1 MFQSVSKTLFY
12 PNDFHMYELGFEIQL
27 IQMKTFANRVPDLN
41 SKLINVQTVINNFFY
56 RKIESIAIAEGF
68 QTSFN

>member
-1 MFQSVSKTLFY
+1 
-12 PNDFHMYELGFEIQL
+12 MYELGFEIQL

-41 SKLINVQTVINNFFY
+41 SKLINVQTVINIFFY

>member
-1 MFQSVSKTLFY
+1 
-12 PNDFHMYELGFEIQL
+12 MYELGFEIQL

-68 QTSFN
+68 QTSFNWRGGRKYFLI

>member
-1 MFQSVSKTLFY
+1 
-12 PNDFHMYELGFEIQL
+12 MYELGFEIQL

-41 SKLINVQTVINNFFY
+41 SKLINVQTVINIFFY

-68 QTSFN
+68 QTSFNWRDGRKYFLI

>member
-1 MFQSVSKTLFY
+1 
-12 PNDFHMYELGFEIQL
+12 MYELGFEIQL

-41 SKLINVQTVINNFFY
+41 SKLINVQTVINIFFY
-56 RKIESIAIAEGF
+56 RKIESIAIAESF